1 MKKMILNER
10 DGSVTI
16 DNYSIN
22 LQSREQF
29 VGSCFYREND
39 DIKEFGHYGYY
50 VESVLWLGREYS
62 LEFWPAMEQFEKK
75 IFMVEKGTEF
85 YASLHDWEL
94 RANIDLLLRE
104 EARVKAFLESTLH
117 FVSKH
122 DISQPPY
129 GVVFEYS
136 WGEIAVQSNK
146 NDFNCGLYIS
156 WND

>member
-94 RANIDLLLRE
+94 RANVDLLLRE

>member
-29 VGSCFYREND
+29 VGSYFYREND

-50 VESVLWLGREYS
+50 VESVSWLGREYS
-62 LEFWPAMEQFEKK
+62 LEFWSAMEQFEKK

>member
-1 MKKMILNER
+1 MKKMILDER
-10 DGSVTI
+10 DGNLTI

-22 LQSREQF
+22 LQSQEEF
-29 VGSCFYREND
+29 VGSCFYRDND
-39 DIKEFGHYGYY
+39 DIKEFGRYGYY
-50 VESVLWLGREYS
+50 VESVSWLGREYF
-62 LEFWPAMEQFEKK
+62 LEFWPAMEQFQKK
-75 IFMVEKGTEF
+75 ICMVEKGTEF
-85 YASLHDWEL
+85 YSSLHDWEL
-94 RANIDLLLRE
+94 RANVDLLLRE
-104 EARVKAFLESTLH
+104 EARVKDFLESTLK

-146 NDFNCGLYIS
+146 NDFNCGLYIG